1 MTDRTDHRAEA
12 ERLLADA
19 DEWGQQAGELSPEAS
34 ELSCLAYA
42 QLHAL
47 FAIHDALTD
56 RADPTP
62 TNPLTVTHPWPS
74 TLPGVAADD
83 RYAANEAKPDPLD
96 ESHDESLPE
105 VYVYTVYR
113 WTCPCGNVMKSDADF
128 NDVEVCSDCGLE
140 VRVL

>member
-1 MTDRTDHRAEA
+1 MTDRINHRAAA
-12 ERLLADA
+12 ERMLGDA
-19 DEWGQQAGELSPEAS
+19 ILWTAQAEEPTPEAGELA
-34 ELSCLAYA
+34 CLAYA
-42 QLHAL
+42 VVHAL
-47 FAIHDALTD
+47 FAIHDALAD
-56 RADPTP
+56 ADPTP